1 MNKLIYFF
9 ALVGVFVL
17 VACKSN
23 GDSDP
28 NAKKEDTV
36 ESLKERIVEID
47 DSLIVLFDKK
57 MEDDEFV
64 IDRLVYHEGINRCI
78 DFYNTFPE
86 DKYAPYAIE
95 KAAGLYDA
103 LRIGQKASDWR
114 DTLINNYPDYDRM
127 LFILEQ
133 QKAHYDNFDAYVPDK
148 IKFYINKMLEFE
160 DLPED
165 QREQLEFRLEHID
178 LKFMDIVRMRNP
190 ELDI

>member
-23 GDSDP
+23 GDDP

-133 QKAHYDNFDAYVPDK
+133 QKTHYDSFDAYVPDK
-148 IKFYINKMLEFE
+148 IKIYINKMLEFD
-160 DLPED
+160 DLSEEK
-165 QREQLEFRLEHID
+165 REQLEFRLEHID
-178 LKFMDIVRMRNP
+178 LKFIDIARMRNP

>member
-57 MEDDEFV
+57 MEDDKFV

-78 DFYNTFPE
+78 YFYNTFPE
-86 DKYAPYAIE
+86 DTYAPYALE

-103 LRIGQKASDWR
+103 LRIGQKAADWR

-133 QKAHYDNFDAYVPDK
+133 QKAHYDNFDAYVPEK
-148 IKFYINKMLEFE
+148 IRIYINKMLEFD
-160 DLPED
+160 DLSEE

-178 LKFMDIVRMRNP
+178 SKFMDIVRMRNP

>member
-1 MNKLIYFF
+1 MSKLIYFF
-9 ALVGVFVL
+9 ALVGFFVL

-28 NAKKEDTV
+28 NAKNESTV

-86 DKYAPYAIE
+86 DTYAPYALE

-103 LRIGQKASDWR
+103 LRIGQKAADWR

-133 QKAHYDNFDAYVPDK
+133 QKAHYDNFDAYVPEK